1 MTLLN
6 GLKLPERV
14 RRQQRAASTVGPDA
28 IEVRARSLQLGEGVC
43 ASFAITGYPA
53 EVGPGWLEPLLTY
66 PGRLEVALHVEPTP
80 PTVAADRLRRQLARL
95 DSTTRRDA
103 EHGRLEDFQ
112 ASAAADDARALATA
126 LARGETRLFRVGLYL
141 TVHAGDEDALA
152 DEVSQVQALA
162 SSLLLDA
169 VPATFRSLQGMVTTL
184 PLGVDALKMRRTF
197 DTSALAAAFPFT
209 SPDLDVAVT
218 DTTVLYGVNVSSLSL
233 VLWDRW
239 QLDNH
244 NSAVLARSGAGK
256 SYLTKLEVLR
266 SLYAG
271 IEVAVIDPEDEYR
284 RLCEAVGGSHIAL
297 GAGDVRLNPF
307 DLPTGSQVGDAF
319 TRRALFIHTLVSVL
333 LDAPLDP
340 AAKAALDRA
349 IVHAYAHAGI
359 TTDPR
364 TWTRPAPVLADLA
377 AALRDDSDDPKA
389 TEVAARL
396 APYVTGTH
404 RHLFDGQTSTQPDG
418 HLLIFSL
425 RDLPDELRA
434 AGTLLALD
442 AVWRRVSNPAQR
454 RRRLVVVDEA
464 WLLMREP
471 DGAKFLFRLAKSARK
486 YWCGLAVVTQDAAD
500 LLGSQLGQA
509 VVANATTQIL
519 MRQSPQTI
527 DAVGDAFA
535 LSAGE
540 RQYLLACGKGEGLL
554 ASGQQRVAFHAI
566 SSPSEH
572 NVATSSPAELAELDA
587 LQHNGHHHD
596 NQRGQRHV
604 LRTDTDSIDELDLEP

>member
-1 MTLLN
+1 VTPRT
-6 GLKLPERV
+6 GLKFPGRG

-43 ASFAITGYPA
+43 ASFAVTGYPA

-66 PGRLEVALHVEPTP
+66 PGRLEVAMHVEPTP

-95 DSTTRRDA
+95 DSTTRSDA
-103 EHGRLEDFQ
+103 AHGRLEDFH
-112 ASAAADDARALATA
+112 ASAAADDARDLAAA

-141 TVHAGDEDALA
+141 TVHAADDAALA
-152 DEVSQVQALA
+152 DECSQVQALT

-169 VPATFRSLQGMVTTL
+169 APATFRSLQGMVTTL

-218 DTTVLYGVNVSSLSL
+218 DTTILYGVNTSSSSL

-297 GAGDVRLNPF
+297 GAEDVRLNPF
-307 DLPTGSQVGDAF
+307 DLPTGAQADDAF
-319 TRRALFIHTLVSVL
+319 TRRALFIHTLTSVL
-333 LDAPLDP
+333 LDEPPGP

-349 IVHAYAHAGI
+349 IIHTYAHAGI
-359 TTDPR
+359 TTDPG
-364 TWTRPAPVLADLA
+364 TWSRPAPLLADLA
-377 AALRDDSDDPKA
+377 AALRDDAEDGGDPKA
-389 TEVAARL
+389 AEVAARL
-396 APYVTGTH
+396 TPYVTGTH
-404 RHLFDGQTSTQPDG
+404 RHLFDGHTSTRPDG
-418 HLLIFSL
+418 HLIVFSL

-464 WLLMREP
+464 WLLMREV

-540 RQYLLACGKGEGLL
+540 RQYLLACGKGDGLL

-587 LQHNGHHHD
+587 DQHND
-596 NQRGQRHV
+596 QRHEHV
-604 LRTDTDSIDELDLEP
+604 LRTGIESVDELDLEP

>member
-1 MTLLN
+1 MTFLK
-6 GLKLPERV
+6 GLKPRTG
-14 RRQQRAASTVGPDA
+14 RRQQQAASGIGPDG
-28 IEVRARSLQLGEGVC
+28 IEVRTRNLRLGDGVC
-43 ASFAITGYPA
+43 ASFAVTGYPA

-66 PGRLEVALHVEPTP
+66 PGRLEVAVHVEPTP

-95 DSTTRRDA
+95 DSSTRSDA

-112 ASAAADDARALATA
+112 ATAAADDARGLAAA

-141 TVHAGDEDALA
+141 TVHAPDEPALA
-152 DEVSQVQALA
+152 DECSQVQALT

-169 VPATFRSLQGMVTTL
+169 APATFRPLQGMVTTL

-209 SPDLDVAVT
+209 SPDLDVAIT
-218 DTTVLYGVNVSSLSL
+218 DTTILYGVNTASSSL

-239 QLDNH
+239 ALDNH

-256 SYLTKLEVLR
+256 SYLTKLEILR

-271 IEVAVIDPEDEYR
+271 IEVAVIDPEDEYA
-284 RLCEAVGGSHIAL
+284 RLCEAVGGSYIAL
-297 GAGDVRLNPF
+297 GAPDVRLNPF
-307 DLPTGSQVGDAF
+307 DLPTGAQGGDAF
-319 TRRALFIHTLVSVL
+319 TRRALFLHTLTGVL
-333 LDAPLDP
+333 LDEGLDP
-340 AAKAALDRA
+340 ASKAALDRA
-349 IVHAYAHAGI
+349 IVAAYAQAGI

-364 TWTRPAPVLADLA
+364 TWSRSAPLLADLA
-377 AALRDDSDDPKA
+377 AVLRDDTGDPKA
-389 TEVAARL
+389 AEVAARL

-404 RHLFDGQTSTQPDG
+404 RHLFDGQTSTRPDG
-418 HLLIFSL
+418 HLIVFSL

-540 RQYLLACGKGEGLL
+540 RQYLLACGRGEGLL
-554 ASGQQRVAFHAI
+554 ASGQQRVAFQAI

-572 NVATSSPAELAELDA
+572 NVATTSPEFLASLEGEEANSGVD
-587 LQHNGHHHD
+587 
-596 NQRGQRHV
+596 
-604 LRTDTDSIDELDLEP
+604 DL